1 MNEWRHFPSGSDHP
15 NARFSP
21 QERAEIKRRVLSGEG
36 VRQLAREKG
45 CEPSTISRIVKEKE

>member
-1 MNEWRHFPSGSDHP
+1 MNDWRHFPPGADHP

-21 QERAEIKRRVLSGEG
+21 SEREEIKRRVQSGEG